1 MSTTRLFGNGMFLI
15 AIIGAGDTVWLMQLR
30 NVDFNLLLPLRAL
43 LEERSVSRAAERMHM
58 SQPALSAALARL
70 RRHFNDDLLQ
80 RRGNSYELT
89 PLAVQL
95 LERSY
100 SATLSMERIFSA
112 QADFDPSTSTREF
125 SVFSSDYAMTVLGG
139 ALAAE
144 FAKAAPGVRLRFNSM
159 SAQVVANAP
168 DSLRDYDGI
177 LMPHG
182 FLACSHQDLFTDRWV
197 CLVADGNESVTD
209 TLSTEQLSALPWAYT
224 YSGLTEYTPA
234 SKQLEL
240 IGISPRIA
248 VVSPSFLALPALIA
262 GSNRIALVQKSLAV
276 QLVRGGGVRML
287 ECPLELIPLTEA
299 FWWNSVHD
307 RDPEHLWFRSILSA
321 AVIRAG
327 LTSPTAQV

>member
-1 MSTTRLFGNGMFLI
+1 
-15 AIIGAGDTVWLMQLR
+15 MQLR

-58 SQPALSAALARL
+58 SQPALSAALSRL
-70 RRHFNDDLLQ
+70 RRHFNDDLLE

-95 LERSY
+95 LDRSH

-125 SVFSSDYAMTVLGG
+125 SVFSSDYAMSLLGG
-139 ALAAE
+139 ALTSVLAE
-144 FAKAAPGVRLRFNSM
+144 TAPGVRLRFNNM
-159 SAQVVANAP
+159 SANVVANAP
-168 DSLRDYDGI
+168 DSLRDYDGL

-182 FLACSHQDLFTDRWV
+182 YLSHSHQDLFVDRWV
-197 CLVADGNESVTD
+197 CLVAEDNDAVGDSLT
-209 TLSTEQLSALPWAYT
+209 TQQLSALPWVYT

-234 SKQLEL
+234 SKQLGL
-240 IGISPRIA
+240 LGIEPRIT

-262 GSNRIALVQKSLAV
+262 GSDRIALVQESLAA
-276 QLVRGGGVRML
+276 QLVRGGGVRIL
-287 ECPLELIPLTEA
+287 ESPLTLIPLTEA

-307 RDPEHLWFRSILSA
+307 RDPEHLWFRSLLPI
-321 AVIRAG
+321 AVQRAG
-327 LTSPTAQV
+327 LTAADETV